1 MKYRMIST
9 EATKTQPAIV
19 APAHMFHFE
28 VSQKQVTDWM
38 LLFGQHVP
46 LTPNLPKKMEDRIFR
61 IRLIDEEL
69 GELANA
75 LYEDGG
81 DLVEAAD
88 AIADLLYVVLGTA
101 TALGIHNIAEIFE
114 EVHQSNVSKFWTLPE
129 IEKLKDTTEGWE
141 KLFNISKRDLEGK
154 VKFPMSDRLFVVKNI
169 EGKVLKSP
177 SFTPPNIKPLL
188 QLPV

>member
-1 MKYRMIST
+1 M
-9 EATKTQPAIV
+9 TKVDLEKVNGFLDNTIQQKKV
-19 APAHMFHFE
+19 SEWMF
-28 VSQKQVTDWM
+28 
-38 LLFGQHVP
+38 LFGQHVP
-46 LTPNLPKKMEDRIFR
+46 LTPSLPKDMQDRIFR

-81 DLVEAAD
+81 NLVEAAD

-114 EVHQSNVSKFWTLPE
+114 EVHQSNMTKFWTLPE
-129 IEKLKDTTEGWE
+129 IEHLKDNTAEWE
-141 KLFNISKRDLEGK
+141 QKFSISKREQTLGI
-154 VKFPMSDRLFVVKNI
+154 KFPMSDRCFVVKDVG
-169 EGKVLKSP
+169 GKVIKSP